1 VGWRIL
7 SGDRSGEEVLPQ
19 IQAAVQ
25 TNRLAERYLSIR
37 KPRTRTPKTRHD
49 DAPPDERVMRR
60 QRKAARDAGPQWDED
75 QYNEYGKDDKYTDDD
90 EEDDELA
97 ELMERNERRRDALL
111 AFGEQIGSRAGCKS
125 LTTRTVVRAVS
136 ASPQAWSL

>member
-1 VGWRIL
+1 M
-7 SGDRSGEEVLPQ
+7 PQ

-37 KPRTRTPKTRHD
+37 KPRTRTPKTSHD
-49 DAPPDERVMRR
+49 DVPPDERVMRR
-60 QRKAARDAGPQWDED
+60 QRKAAPEAGPKWDED
-75 QYNEYGKDDKYTDDD
+75 EYTGYGKDDKYPDDDEEDDD

-97 ELMERNERRRDALL
+97 EFMERNERRRDALL
-111 AFGEQIGSRAGCKS
+111 TFGEQIGSRAGCN
-125 LTTRTVVRAVS
+125 LFTTRTVVRAVS